1 VRDGVQSAEVG
12 IETGELSADRTVPET
27 AGPPAEGSRPGWR
40 GHLRRVDR
48 WLLAVVALGVV
59 LRFWGIGAQSLWY
72 DEWLTSLAASGDVE
86 YLRSY
91 VTGQA
96 GIPPTYFAVMWVWA
110 RVVGDGDAA
119 LRSFSALAGVA
130 TIPVAYA
137 TVRELGRRRA
147 VARAAALLVAVH
159 PALIWYSQ
167 EARPY
172 SLLCL
177 LGALSLWALARL
189 WTRRGRGDLVVWAV
203 VCALA
208 IAVHYFAVFLVAAE
222 VLAVLVARRPARRDL
237 LAAGAG
243 AGVVLVLLSPFAIRQ
258 FSRRGNHDWITDY
271 ALRNRLSHA
280 GHGALTGPTPPTER
294 WWLIAAAVVALAV
307 VLLVVRGD
315 RGERRAAGA
324 AAGLGLGTVVLAL
337 AANLVRV
344 DMVLER
350 YLIVTLVLFI
360 VAVAIALGTAR
371 APRGVGWAGVAVLCA
386 LSLVSVVVSARDPD
400 LQRADWR
407 AVAEAHQVGASGGDR
422 LLVMNFHGYLGRPLQ
437 RYLEGE
443 RVVPPDETVTVEQI
457 DFLVSGPSD
466 RPCDGF
472 IGLEC
477 TMIFLGFG
485 PTEAV
490 APDLRLRERIDVG
503 QFTIERYDTDGPL
516 TVTGGDL
523 VPPNDVPYSMV
534 LLTSS

>member
-1 VRDGVQSAEVG
+1 M
-12 IETGELSADRTVPET
+12 ETGELSAERVVPD
-27 AGPPAEGSRPGWR
+27 PAALRDEAPHPGWR
-40 GHLRRVDR
+40 GRLRRLDR
-48 WLLAVVALGVV
+48 WLVAVVALGAA
-59 LRFWGIGAQSLWY
+59 LRLWGLGAQSLWY
-72 DEWLTSLAASGDVE
+72 DEWLTSLAASGDLD
-86 YLRSY
+86 YLRGY
-91 VTGQA
+91 VTGRA
-96 GIPPTYFAVMWVWA
+96 GIPPTYFAIMWVWA

-172 SLLCL
+172 SLLAL

-189 WTRRGRGDLVVWAV
+189 WTRRGRQELVVWAL

-208 IAVHYFAVFLVAAE
+208 MAVHYFAVFLVVAE
-222 VLAVLVARRPARRDL
+222 ALAVLVARRPARRDL
-237 LAAGAG
+237 LAAGAA
-243 AGVVLVLLSPFAIRQ
+243 AGVVLVLLAPFAARQ

-271 ALRNRLSHA
+271 GLRNRLSHA
-280 GHGALTGPTPPTER
+280 GHGALTGPTPPDDR
-294 WWLIAAAVVALAV
+294 WWMVAAAVVTLAV
-307 VLLVVRGD
+307 LLLVVRGD

-324 AAGLGLGTVVLAL
+324 AAGLGVAAVVLAL
-337 AANLVRV
+337 AANVVGV

-350 YLIVTLVLFI
+350 YLIVTLVLFV

-371 APRGVGWAGVAVLCA
+371 APRGVGWAGLAVLCA
-386 LSLVSVVVSARDPD
+386 MSLASVVVSARDPD

-407 AVAEAHQVGASGGDR
+407 AVADAHQAGASSGDR

-437 RYLEGE
+437 RYLDDEQ
-443 RVVPPDETVTVEQI
+443 VVPSGETVTVEQI
-457 DFLVSGPSD
+457 DFLISRPTD

-485 PTEAV
+485 PTEQV
-490 APDLRLRERIDVG
+490 APDLHLSERIELD

-516 TVTGGDL
+516 TVSVEDL
-523 VPPNDVPYSMV
+523 VPPNDLPYSLV

>member
-1 VRDGVQSAEVG
+1 M
-12 IETGELSADRTVPET
+12 ETGELSADPADQAVP
-27 AGPPAEGSRPGWR
+27 APAAPRDEAARPAR
-40 GHLRRVDR
+40 RDHLRRVDL
-48 WLLAVVALGVV
+48 WLLAVVAVGAA
-59 LRFWGIGAQSLWY
+59 LRFRGLAAQSLWY
-72 DEWLTSLAASGDVE
+72 DEWLTSRAASGDFE
-86 YLRSY
+86 YLRGY

-96 GIPPTYFAVMWVWA
+96 GIPPTYFAIMWIWA

-119 LRSFSALAGVA
+119 LRSFSALVGVA

-159 PALIWYSQ
+159 PALVWYSQ

-172 SLLCL
+172 SLLAL
-177 LGALSLWALARL
+177 LGTLSLWALARL
-189 WTRRGRGDLVVWAV
+189 WTRRGRWDLVVWAI

-208 IAVHYFAVFLVAAE
+208 VAVHYFAVFLVVAE
-222 VLAVLVARRPARRDL
+222 ALAVLVARRPPRRDL
-237 LAAGAG
+237 LAAGAA
-243 AGVVLVLLSPFAIRQ
+243 AGVVLVVLAPFATRQ

-271 ALRNRLSHA
+271 GLRNRLSHA
-280 GHGALTGPTPPTER
+280 GHGALTGPTPPLER
-294 WWLIAAAVVALAV
+294 WWMVAAAVVALAV

-324 AAGLGLGTVVLAL
+324 AAGLGIATVVLAL
-337 AANLVRV
+337 AANVVSV

-350 YLIVTLVLFI
+350 YLIVTLGLFV

-371 APRGVGWAGVAVLCA
+371 APLGVGWAGLAVLCA
-386 LSLVSVVVSARDPD
+386 VSLVAVVVSARDPD
-400 LQRADWR
+400 LQRADWG
-407 AVAEAHQVGASGGDR
+407 AVADAHQAGASSGHR
-422 LLVMNFHGYLGRPLQ
+422 LLVMNFHGYLGRPLE
-437 RYLEGE
+437 RYLDDELVVAPGE
-443 RVVPPDETVTVEQI
+443 SVTVEQI
-457 DFLVSGPSD
+457 DFLISKPTD

-490 APDLRLRERIDVG
+490 APDLQLSERIELD

-516 TVTGGDL
+516 TVTVEDL
-523 VPPNDVPYSMV
+523 VPPNDLPYSLV
-534 LLTSS
+534 FLTPP